1 MKMNRRSWVKG
12 AGLLGTGLLSR
23 IDKVAAAQKAPAL
36 RDILR
41 AEATGASETLFV
53 KAITGEEGPPAPATY
68 DRLSLDWNKA
78 TVKRFKDTLATRDIQ
93 AFLVRDP

>member
-23 IDKVAAAQKAPAL
+23 IDKVAAAQKAPVL

-41 AEATGASETLFV
+41 AEATGASEKLLKNPV
-53 KAITGEEGPPAPATY
+53 YSRDYPPC
-68 DRLSLDWNKA
+68 KHC
-78 TVKRFKDTLATRDIQ
+78 
-93 AFLVRDP
+93 